1 MTTSKNKNNN
11 SPTHYLKNKLSN
23 RECLA
28 VCTLLVIKAC
38 LNHERTC
45 MHVTLN
51 RAANIHQMSISSG
64 IGRKALLLNHQIIR

>member
-11 SPTHYLKNKLSN
+11 SPTHYLKNKLSNN

-51 RAANIHQMSISSG
+51 RAANINQMSISSG
-64 IGRKALLLNHQIIR
+64 IG